1 MFMSR
6 RVTQLALLGITLSLT
21 ATVANAAPYLKH
33 VEKNLIAVCEAVK
46 SDSRLRLHRAVKATG
61 DRDVLVEEQDPFGFE
76 FGP

>member
-1 MFMSR
+1 MFMSH

-21 ATVANAAPYLKH
+21 ATVANAAPYPKH

-61 DRDVLVEEQDPFGFE
+61 F
-76 FGP
+76 

>member
-21 ATVANAAPYLKH
+21 ATVANAAPYPKH

-46 SDSRLRLHRAVKATG
+46 SDSRLRLHRAV
-61 DRDVLVEEQDPFGFE
+61 
-76 FGP
+76 